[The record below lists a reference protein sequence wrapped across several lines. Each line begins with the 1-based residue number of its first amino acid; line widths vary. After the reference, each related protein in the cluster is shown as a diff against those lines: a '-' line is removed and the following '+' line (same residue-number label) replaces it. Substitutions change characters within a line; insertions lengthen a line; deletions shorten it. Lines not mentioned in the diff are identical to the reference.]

1 MSYKEEKLPAIYIVV
16 EGVSEAVGKSTV
28 VGILKA
34 KLEQQGYDVLT
45 YRQPGGTP
53 AAEDMRRIVKNPNY
67 EGEELNEI
75 VEYLLFSAS
84 REQADHNIVRPALEK
99 GVIVIS
105 DRHYLTT
112 HAYQGERRPEIDRLV
127 ARKPDMTVFLEAP
140 FELCMARMKERGD
153 SCRIEARGE
162 DWFREQY
169 ATLKERINDG
179 IHGEVVRVD
188 TTDFNSDLFKE
199 GIEMA
204 VSKALDLQEAKQMT
218 LGLEDEFVTI
228 KEFEQQVLDIE
239 SVRVILRA
247 DVNNKVKPYKH
258 SRLDDDHT
266 YGDLMAR
273 IADLVNV
280 PFSIAS
286 VVRNPTNDTILS
298 DVRIPKTEGVCECL

>member
-1 MSYKEEKLPAIYIVV
+1 MSYKEEKVPAIYIVT

-28 VGILKA
+28 VGILKT
-34 KLEQQGYDVLT
+34 KLEQLGHEVLT

-53 AAEDMRRIVKNPNY
+53 AAEDMRRIVKNPDY
-67 EGEELNEI
+67 GSEEINEV

-84 REQADHNIVRPALEK
+84 REQSDHNIVRPALEK

-112 HAYQGERRPEIDRLV
+112 HAYQGTRRPEIDRLV

-140 FELCMARMKERGD
+140 FELCMKRMKARGD
-153 SCRIEARGE
+153 VCRIESRGE
-162 DWFREQY
+162 EWFREVY
-169 ATLKERINDG
+169 AMTKKCINDG
-179 IHGEVVRVD
+179 IHGEVVRID

-204 VSKALDLQEAKQMT
+204 VSKALDLQKAK
-218 LGLEDEFVTI
+218 LASFGLEDEFVTI

-239 SVRVILRA
+239 NVRVILRA
-247 DVNNKVKPYKH
+247 DVNIKVRPYKH
-258 SRLDDDHT
+258 SRLDDNDT
-266 YGDLMAR
+266 YGDLKAR
-273 IADLVNV
+273 IANLVNV

-298 DVRIPKTEGVCECL
+298 DVRIPMFEGVCECQ